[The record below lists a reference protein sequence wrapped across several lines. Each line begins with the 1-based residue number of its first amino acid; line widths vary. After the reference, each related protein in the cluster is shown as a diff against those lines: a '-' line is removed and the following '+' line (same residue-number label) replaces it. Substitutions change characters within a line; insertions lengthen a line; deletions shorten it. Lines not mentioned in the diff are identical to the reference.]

1 MRLAIVLIA
10 GCLAACATPASTGA
24 SAADESG
31 KTCKR
36 ITSTDSNMPQR
47 VCHTKEEWAAIEKQG
62 RADVEEFERA
72 RDDATPRGQ

>member
-1 MRLAIVLIA
+1 MRLAIALIA
-10 GCLAACATPASTGA
+10 GMLTACATPASVGA
-24 SAADESG
+24 SAAEEAG

-62 RADVEEFERA
+62 RSNVEEFERA
-72 RDDATPRGQ
+72 RDDAAPRGQ